1 MLELEELVAGV
12 QEAIISANNVGT
24 ILLNFIWGNNIP
36 VKYKCIAK

>member
-12 QEAIISANNVGT
+12 QEAMISANNVGT
-24 ILLNFIWGNNIP
+24 ILLNFIWTNNIL